1 MKRASYLLA
10 MVAVL
15 ACSTVA
21 WAATQQTAGRTFLG
35 KITIEGPFEWDF
47 QGRLLEWSKGA
58 TVTADRM
65 TMTCDHLKVWT
76 AKSGGDFFERIEATG
91 EVRISGT
98 YLAGDNTKW
107 NVKGSAQSAT
117 FDSKAGTAVLRGAV
131 DFRAV
136 SAATGS
142 VLTAQADK
150 LIYDQKTQK
159 FRFERGDKP
168 VRVEFEE
175 PPQAEPKAV
184 TPEGKK

>member
-1 MKRASYLLA
+1 VKRASYLLA
-10 MVAVL
+10 IVPIL
-15 ACSTVA
+15 ACATVA
-21 WAATQQTAGRTFLG
+21 WAAVAQTAGRTFLG
-35 KITIEGPFEWDF
+35 KIIIEGPFEWDF
-47 QGRLLEWSKGA
+47 QGRLLEWTKGA

-76 AKSGGDFFERIEATG
+76 AKSGGGFFERIEAAG
-91 EVRISGT
+91 DVRISGT
-98 YLAGDNTKW
+98 YTAADATKW

-136 SAATGS
+136 NAATGS
-142 VLTAQADK
+142 VLIAQADK
-150 LIYDQKTQK
+150 LTYDQKTQK

-175 PPQAEPKAV
+175 PPQAEPKVAA
-184 TPEGKK
+184 PEGKK